1 MKKISV
7 IIPAYNA
14 AKTVERTILSV
25 LASTIPVDVL
35 VVDDGSTDGTGD
47 LLDKMEKARDKT
59 SASRL
64 IVMHQPNCGAYQAR
78 LNALRRIKTPYF
90 GFVDADDMIEPGM
103 YEKMLVAMER
113 EKLDAVQ
120 CGYRIISDGVR
131 ECRSEG
137 VGESVGVKEWGS
149 EGVSAREGVR
159 VVYGREL
166 TRYKFGYLVNPK
178 VSCFIWDKLYRNQYD
193 FDSFEETDRVTNFDD
208 MIFNLQFFRK
218 INRLGFIDEKLY
230 KYSQTEGS
238 AVHSFGPR
246 QKHDFKWMVDNHYRL
261 TRELFSNG
269 EYGRFT
275 LWIGHLQWYAIN
287 LRSSIISRVRSWI
300 RR

>member
-1 MKKISV
+1 MNKISI

-14 AKTVERTILSV
+14 AKTVERTIRSV
-25 LASTIPVDVL
+25 LASTVPVEVF
-35 VVDDGSTDGTGD
+35 VVDDGSTDGTCD
-47 LLDKMEKARDKT
+47 LLDRMEKEFAP
-59 SASRL
+59 ANGSRL
-64 IVMHQPNCGAYQAR
+64 VVMHQPNCGAYQAR
-78 LNALRRIKTPYF
+78 LNALKKIKTPYF
-90 GFVDADDMIEPGM
+90 GFVDADDTIEPGM
-103 YEKMLVAMER
+103 YEKMLAAMER

-120 CGYRIISDGVR
+120 CGYKINGRVEHVDG
-131 ECRSEG
+131 EG
-137 VGESVGVKEWGS
+137 GLTTL
-149 EGVSAREGVR
+149 EGK
-159 VVYGREL
+159 EL

-208 MIFNLQFFRK
+208 MIFNLQFFKK
-218 INRLGFIDEKLY
+218 INRLGFLDEKLY
-230 KYSQTEGS
+230 MYSQTEGS
-238 AVHSFGPR
+238 AVHSFGSR

-269 EYGRFT
+269 EYGRCR
-275 LWIGHLQWYAIN
+275 LLLGHLQWYAIN